1 MTSLLKNM
9 ESLQLQLQDKEQLI
23 KDLKQQGKDISH
35 CLSCMIVCVS
45 SGEFSA
51 SFDEQRAKI

>member
-1 MTSLLKNM
+1 M

-23 KDLKQQGKDISH
+23 KDLKQQGKGIFH
-35 CLSCMIVCVS
+35 CLSCTVVYVS